1 MKKKI
6 LLLSVIFS
14 LFFSTVFANVK
25 LHMVLFGNTSDK
37 SIGQAMMVNVG
48 YYDYLSAEL
57 KRILAKDGV
66 EVVYHRFLGNECSP
80 NNVNVYLNNISCN
93 GDIVFF
99 IYVGHGGRSHKDSSK
114 FPRMCLG
121 SNYADEWVP
130 VSRVVDI
137 LKNKGARF
145 QFVIADCCNSF
156 YDEPMSHNAEEF
168 SLTSRQLSSAVI
180 RNLFYETVGNVC
192 ITAASPG
199 EYGWCNSLTGSYL
212 TYFFISTLK
221 ETNNCVTWQELFKT
235 ISDKTFE
242 KTDNAYRKRLITNSQ
257 RPVYDAFVGDG
268 YINDDN
274 NIDDGNDDGNDGGDD
289 GGNDDGSDSGDD
301 GGNDGGNDSGDDG
314 GNNGGYADDNVNDW
328 TDYDNNDRYYDDGN
342 SNVPDN
348 HRRITR
354 KGSSPSFISVLLL
367 LGIAYL
373 LLFKLPS
380 WFRMSSVISLVVKL
394 LGIGSIIKAFLILLE
409 ILR

>member
-99 IYVGHGGRSHKDSSK
+99 IYVGHGGRSRKDSSK

-274 NIDDGNDDGNDGGDD
+274 NIDGGDDGGND
-289 GGNDDGSDSGDD
+289 GGNDDGSDSGD
-301 GGNDGGNDSGDDG
+301 DGGNDSGDDG

-380 WFRMSSVISLVVKL
+380 WLRMSSVISLVVKL

>member
-274 NIDDGNDDGNDGGDD
+274 NIDDGNDGGDD
-289 GGNDDGSDSGDD
+289 GGNDD
-301 GGNDGGNDSGDDG
+301 GNDSGDDG

-373 LLFKLPS
+373 LLFKLTS